1 MDFGN
6 LVIILIALYFIVKW
20 AVKNGIKEANT
31 DIKSTIEENA
41 DEQVNS
47 NLSHSFENKACHLAS
62 LIFWNK
68 EKQLVYTEES
78 DPKRVVHSVS
88 HSNHSLL
95 ISLSHYRKAEALT
108 MTANLA
114 YSIQGIRTQE
124 ESLERNISKAHAYNE
139 IYPEKQENYRT
150 VIYQTQWW
158 KFCKAE
164 QFLGK
169 ILLLVQFLITHYL
182 IYRSM

>member
-1 MDFGN
+1 MED
-6 LVIILIALYFIVKW
+6 
-20 AVKNGIKEANT
+20 GI
-31 DIKSTIEENA
+31 
-41 DEQVNS
+41 NS

-114 YSIQGIRTQE
+114 YSI
-124 ESLERNISKAHAYNE
+124 
-139 IYPEKQENYRT
+139 
-150 VIYQTQWW
+150 
-158 KFCKAE
+158 
-164 QFLGK
+164 
-169 ILLLVQFLITHYL
+169 
-182 IYRSM
+182 

>member
-1 MDFGN
+1 MN
-6 LVIILIALYFIVKW
+6 LEVVETTALNV
-20 AVKNGIKEANT
+20 ERS
-31 DIKSTIEENA
+31 DST
-41 DEQVNS
+41 NS

-114 YSIQGIRTQE
+114 YSI
-124 ESLERNISKAHAYNE
+124 
-139 IYPEKQENYRT
+139 
-150 VIYQTQWW
+150 
-158 KFCKAE
+158 
-164 QFLGK
+164 
-169 ILLLVQFLITHYL
+169 
-182 IYRSM
+182 